1 MRVRLDMDNRIAEVI
16 VAIVDK
22 LIEVPE
28 ESCTVEEITNS
39 LLEDGFTAGE
49 ISDALAWLYYAV
61 DDRLLTN
68 GRIAAGTI
76 SRRGLRVLSEFEKS
90 VISPEA
96 YGYILQLSQLGL
108 LDDLQ
113 IEDLI
118 ERAIVMCTE
127 TVELAD
133 LKQVLPTVLL
143 EASSWFSPGWMP
155 WISGEQIKPLP
166 H

>member
-1 MRVRLDMDNRIAEVI
+1 MDNRLVEII

-28 ESCTVEEITNS
+28 DSCTVEEITNS
-39 LLEDGFTAGE
+39 LLADGFTAGE

-61 DDRLLTN
+61 DERLLTH
-68 GRIAAGTI
+68 GRIAARST
-76 SRRGLRVLSEFEKS
+76 SRKSLRVLSEFERS

-96 YGYILQLSQLGL
+96 YGYILQLTQLGL

-113 IEDLI
+113 VEDLI
-118 ERAIVMCTE
+118 ERAIGMCSE
-127 TVELAD
+127 TVEVSD
-133 LKQVLPTVLL
+133 IKQVLPTILL
-143 EASSWFSPGWMP
+143 EASSWFSPTRLP
-155 WISGEQIKPLP
+155 WTGGEQRKPLP

>member
-1 MRVRLDMDNRIAEVI
+1 MDNRIVEII

-28 ESCTVEEITNS
+28 DSCTVEEITNS

-68 GRIAAGTI
+68 GRIAARSA
-76 SRRGLRVLSEFEKS
+76 SRKSLRVLSEFEKS

-96 YGYILQLSQLGL
+96 YGYILQLTQLGL

-113 IEDLI
+113 VEDLI
-118 ERAIVMCTE
+118 ERAIGMCVE
-127 TVELAD
+127 TVEIAD
-133 LKQVLPTVLL
+133 IKQVLPTVLL
-143 EASSWFSPGWMP
+143 EASSWFSPGRVP
-155 WISGEQIKPLP
+155 WINGENRKPLP

>member
-1 MRVRLDMDNRIAEVI
+1 MDNRIVEII

-68 GRIAAGTI
+68 GRIAARTV

-96 YGYILQLSQLGL
+96 YGYILQLTQLGL

-127 TVELAD
+127 TVEVAD
-133 LKQVLPTVLL
+133 IKQVLPTILL
-143 EASSWFSPGWMP
+143 EASSWFSPVRMP

>member
-1 MRVRLDMDNRIAEVI
+1 MDNRIVEII

-28 ESCTVEEITNS
+28 DSCTVEEITNS

-49 ISDALAWLYYAV
+49 INDALAWLYYAV

-68 GRIAAGTI
+68 GRIAARSA
-76 SRRGLRVLSEFEKS
+76 SRKSLRVLSEFEKS

-96 YGYILQLSQLGL
+96 YGYILQLTQLGL

-113 IEDLI
+113 VEDLI
-118 ERAIVMCTE
+118 ERAIGMCAE
-127 TVELAD
+127 TVEIAD
-133 LKQVLPTVLL
+133 IKQILPTVLL
-143 EASSWFSPGWMP
+143 EASSWFSPGRVP
-155 WISGEQIKPLP
+155 WANGDNRKPLP